1 MGICDF
7 SSEKVDKRRIRI
19 PKVID
24 ATILCLTAYLFLISG
39 CDTKKTLKKTIS
51 PIEYNQ
57 TTWLE
62 IKGFKTKGYD
72 VYMSVGYGG
81 EGEECK
87 FFSFGLGHDVS
98 KSSHLSFD
106 ANISKDDLHYT
117 LRYPLNFKQG
127 KCEFWAGGMEI
138 RMEEYNTLD
147 KKKYPKGDL
156 RRTKIFDDNV
166 LVLNFTYQKK
176 TYKENFNLNP
186 LNLYCQRDVY
196 YMDIYADDTDEKV
209 PTFGATCHNTTSY
222 VNVDSMGVNYSVAF
236 LKKHNPLTINL
247 LISEDLKCS
256 RHCNQE
262 EMQRAKVLGV
272 KEKMVEIRGK
282 HPPTTHI
289 INHWFIPSQK
299 LFEDFKKKHNIK
311 E

>member
-1 MGICDF
+1 MKNVKFENI
-7 SSEKVDKRRIRI
+7 
-19 PKVID
+19 
-24 ATILCLTAYLFLISG
+24 ILYMAISLLLLSG
-39 CDTKKTLKKTIS
+39 CDTKKTLKKTPP

-72 VYMSVGYGG
+72 VHMSVGYGG

-138 RMEEYNTLD
+138 RMEEYNHLD
-147 KKKYPKGDL
+147 EKKYPKGQTI
-156 RRTKIFDDNV
+156 RATKIFDRKV
-166 LVLNFTYQKK
+166 LVLNLTYQKK
-176 TYKENFNLNP
+176 TYKENFNLYP
-186 LNLYCQRDVY
+186 LNLYCQKTVHY
-196 YMDIYADDTDEKV
+196 SDIYNDGTDEKKSV
-209 PTFGATCHNTTSY
+209 FAATCHNTTSY
-222 VNVDSMGVNYSVAF
+222 EGMAGIIGVHYSVDF
-236 LKKHNPLTINL
+236 LKQHTPLGVNL
-247 LISEDLKCS
+247 LISKDLKCS
-256 RHCNQE
+256 RHCTQK
-262 EMQRAKVLGV
+262 EMQRVKALGV
-272 KEKMVEIRGK
+272 EEKMYNGDINDV
-282 HPPTTHI
+282 PTTHI
-289 INHWFIPSQK
+289 LNRRFTPSQK

>member
-1 MGICDF
+1 MKNVKFENI
-7 SSEKVDKRRIRI
+7 
-19 PKVID
+19 
-24 ATILCLTAYLFLISG
+24 ILYMAISLLLLSG
-39 CDTKKTLKKTIS
+39 CDTKKTLKKTPP
-51 PIEYNQ
+51 PIDYNQ

-72 VYMSVGYGG
+72 VHMSVGYGG
-81 EGEECK
+81 EGEACK

-117 LRYPLNFKQG
+117 LRYPLNFNQG

-186 LNLYCQRDVY
+186 LNLYCQRTVFFS
-196 YMDIYADDTDEKV
+196 DIYADDTDEKV
-209 PTFGATCHNTTSY
+209 PVFLAACHNTTSY
-222 VNVDSMGVNYSVAF
+222 VNSHSMGVKYSVDF
-236 LKKHNPLTINL
+236 LKQHTPLIVNL
-247 LISEDLKCS
+247 FKS
-256 RHCNQE
+256 NQ
-262 EMQRAKVLGV
+262 
-272 KEKMVEIRGK
+272 
-282 HPPTTHI
+282 HI
-289 INHWFIPSQK
+289 FYTERK
-299 LFEDFKKKHNIK
+299 AF
-311 E
+311 